1 LGLNELFGREESTPL
16 SKNKG
21 ATHMRED
28 TTKRKRASRC
38 REIEGGRRLAGWVV
52 EIVRQGKREVDRL
65 VIELGRMVGEAV
77 M

>member
-1 LGLNELFGREESTPL
+1 
-16 SKNKG
+16 
-21 ATHMRED
+21 MRED